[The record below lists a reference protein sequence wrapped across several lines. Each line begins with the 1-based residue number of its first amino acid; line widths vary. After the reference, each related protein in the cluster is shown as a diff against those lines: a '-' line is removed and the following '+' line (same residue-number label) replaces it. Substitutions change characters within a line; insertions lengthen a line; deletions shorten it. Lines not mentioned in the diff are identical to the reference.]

1 MRHRLTSAVVVA
13 TTVLGGLAVAEAA
26 QAIPGA
32 AQAVVVRGTA
42 QTASMAGAAQVVP
55 AQGAS
60 APCPPEMSAGQDG
73 ALVISSESDGTGVPD
88 GLAVHLR
95 DKKTGLRVAS
105 VGTFRKV
112 TDPDGILLG
121 FQLVSQPLKPA
132 ALGIYTLEVGSE
144 AAPVVCGDFDYRL
157 RAVVTKVDTADRVS
171 LDDLD
176 TTVSA
181 DVTTLDPRTGASTPL
196 KNTKVRLSGERTSQE
211 ATTDAQGHL
220 SAPFAFRGT
229 ENHTEVRVDVLET
242 PDMRA
247 GGGSETARSVRRK
260 AEIVL
265 DPGSRKIKARY
276 GSTATITG
284 QAVRIA
290 EDGTRVPV
298 PEGTPMLADLTGEP
312 RTDADGRFER
322 RLRMV
327 HDRPV
332 KTTWAGGR
340 SPWLQ
345 YAIADT
351 ETEVVEAGYFTD
363 FKATIDS
370 ARRVTFTG
378 ALAHKPL
385 NRTVTGVEVQY
396 SADGTTDW
404 TTRTAFTVDSDSG
417 SGSGSGSGR
426 FDQTLPGETDG
437 YWRLR
442 YAAAPRIQ
450 GSVTEPVRLTRTE
463 TEFTEFGAEP
473 EPVHK
478 GRPFTL
484 TGTLRHEDPAKAYGG
499 RMVLFYFQP
508 AGSRDHAYQ
517 GYAKTTADGTFAHT
531 FTAAGTG
538 TWIARYS
545 DVDGNHFNAKSRREQ
560 VTVNP

>member
-1 MRHRLTSAVVVA
+1 MTSAIVVT

-32 AQAVVVRGTA
+32 AQAAVIRGTA
-42 QTASMAGAAQVVP
+42 QAASVTGPVQGVP
-55 AQGAS
+55 AQAAS
-60 APCPPEMSAGQDG
+60 APCPPEMSARQDG
-73 ALVISSESDGTGVPD
+73 SLVVSSESDGTGVPD
-88 GLAVHLR
+88 GLVVHLR
-95 DKKTGLRVAS
+95 DGKTGLRVAS

-112 TDPDGILLG
+112 TDPDGILPG
-121 FQLVSQPLKPA
+121 FQLVSEPLKPA
-132 ALGIYTLEVGSE
+132 GLGIYTLEVGPE
-144 AAPVVCGDFDYRL
+144 AGPVVCGDFDYRL
-157 RAVVTKVDTADRVS
+157 RAVVTKVDAADGVS
-171 LDDLD
+171 LDDLE

-181 DVTTLDPRTGASTPL
+181 DVTTFDPRTGASAPL

-220 SAPFAFRGT
+220 SSPFTFRGT
-229 ENHTEVRVDVLET
+229 ENHTEVRVDVLDT
-242 PDMRA
+242 PDLSA
-247 GGGSETARSVRRK
+247 GGGGETARSVRRK

-276 GSTATITG
+276 GSTAKITG

-290 EDGTRVPV
+290 ADGTRKPV

-322 RLRMV
+322 QLRMV

-351 ETEVVEAGYFTD
+351 EAEVVEGGYFTD
-363 FKATIDS
+363 VKATIDS

-385 NRTVTGVEVQY
+385 SRTVTGVEVQY
-396 SADGTTDW
+396 SADGKTDW
-404 TTRTAFTVDSDSG
+404 TTRTAFTVESG
-417 SGSGSGSGR
+417 SDR
-426 FDQTLPGETDG
+426 FDRTLPGETDG

-442 YAAAPRIQ
+442 YAAAPRIE

-463 TEFTEFGAEP
+463 TEFTGFGAEP
-473 EPVHK
+473 EPVRK

-484 TGTLRHEDPAKAYGG
+484 TGTLRHESPARAYGD

-508 AGSRDHAYQ
+508 AGSRDYVYQ
-517 GYAKTTADGTFAHT
+517 GYAKTAADGTFAHT

-538 TWIARYS
+538 TWIARFS
-545 DVDGNHFNAKSRREQ
+545 DVDGKHFNAKSRREQ

>member
-1 MRHRLTSAVVVA
+1 MTSAIVVT

-32 AQAVVVRGTA
+32 AQAAVVRGTA
-42 QTASMAGAAQVVP
+42 QDASTAGPVQGVSAQ
-55 AQGAS
+55 AAS
-60 APCPPEMSAGQDG
+60 APCPPEMSARQDG
-73 ALVISSESDGTGVPD
+73 SLVVSSESDGTGVPD
-88 GLAVHLR
+88 GLVVHLR
-95 DKKTGLRVAS
+95 DGKTGLRVAS

-112 TDPDGILLG
+112 TDPDGILPG
-121 FQLVSQPLKPA
+121 FQLVSEPLKPA
-132 ALGIYTLEVGSE
+132 GLGIYALEVGPE
-144 AAPVVCGDFDYRL
+144 AGPVVCGDFDYRL
-157 RAVVTKVDTADRVS
+157 RAVVGKVDAADGVS
-171 LDDLD
+171 LDDLE

-181 DVTTLDPRTGASTPL
+181 DVTTFDPRTGASAPL

-211 ATTDAQGHL
+211 ATTDARGHL
-220 SAPFAFRGT
+220 SVPFAFRGT
-229 ENHTEVRVDVLET
+229 ENHTEVRVDVLDT
-242 PDMRA
+242 PDLRA
-247 GGGSETARSVRRK
+247 GGGSDTARSVRRK

-276 GSTATITG
+276 GSTAKITG

-290 EDGTRVPV
+290 GDGTRKPV

-312 RTDADGRFER
+312 GTDADGRFER
-322 RLRMV
+322 QLRMV

-345 YAIADT
+345 YAVADT
-351 ETEVVEAGYFTD
+351 EAEVVEGGYFTD
-363 FKATIDS
+363 VTATIDA

-385 NRTVTGVEVQY
+385 SRTVTGVEVQY
-396 SADGTTDW
+396 SADGRTDW
-404 TTRTAFTVDSDSG
+404 TTRTAFTVESG
-417 SGSGSGSGR
+417 SDR

-442 YAAAPRIQ
+442 YAAAPRIE

-463 TEFTEFGAEP
+463 TEFTGFGAEP
-473 EPVHK
+473 EPVRK

-484 TGTLRHEDPAKAYGG
+484 KGTLRHESPAKAYGD

-508 AGSRDHAYQ
+508 AGRRDHVYQ
-517 GYAKTTADGTFAHT
+517 GYAKTAADGTFAHT